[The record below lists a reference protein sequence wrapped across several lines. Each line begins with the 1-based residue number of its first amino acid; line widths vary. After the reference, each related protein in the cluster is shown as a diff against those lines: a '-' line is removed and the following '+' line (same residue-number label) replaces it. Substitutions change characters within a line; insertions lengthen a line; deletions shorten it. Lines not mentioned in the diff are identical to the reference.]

1 MTLPSTHDVALAAER
16 RTAARL
22 LLAHPLI
29 ASDGPHADLFP
40 LIRRHAD
47 WLGKRFQQV
56 LGYRLLVDSSYARL
70 FKAGLGAG
78 SGHRLERSTGTPFT
92 PHTYACLALALS
104 VLVTAPGQ
112 MLLSHLVADI
122 RAAAAD
128 AGIELEETGRAAG
141 KRTLVA
147 ALRQLVDWGVLIET
161 EGHVAAFAQ
170 EAGGEALITI
180 DRELARVVVA
190 GPLSQARDG
199 ADLVR
204 RAADPGFGGP
214 RTYVRRMLVE
224 TPVVHLDEL
233 TDAERDWLRTR
244 QRREAQAF
252 SELLGLEME
261 IRAEGVA
268 LVDPE
273 EELTD
278 LHLPGT
284 GTVAQAALLLAER
297 LVERLRPHEPGHPA
311 TGGTLVIGVA
321 VPDGLVDEVLAELI
335 TEYGQRSNW
344 QRGYL
349 EDPPSLREAVLDL
362 LVRMR
367 LMARAGRLRAEGEGL
382 PEGYVEEASEGRM
395 VTDVHGARPGGD
407 GWVLLAAAA
416 RYATQVT
423 VRPATAAGKG
433 TDVQEELP
441 L

>member
-1 MTLPSTHDVALAAER
+1 MNLPSTHDVALAAER

-128 AGIELEETGRAAG
+128 AGIELEKTGRAAG

-161 EGHVAAFAQ
+161 EGHVAALAQ

-297 LVERLRPHEPGHPA
+297 LVERLRPQEPGHPA

-321 VPDGLVDEVLAELI
+321 VPDGLVDEMLAELI
-335 TEYGQRSNW
+335 AEYGQRSNW

-349 EDPPSLREAVLDL
+349 EDLPSLREAVLDL

-367 LMARAGRLRAEGEGL
+367 LMARAVRLRAESEGL
-382 PEGYVEEASEGRM
+382 PEGYVEEASEGRT
-395 VTDVHGARPGGD
+395 VTDVHGARPGD
-407 GWVLLAAAA
+407 DWVLLAAAA

-433 TDVQEELP
+433 ADVQEELP

>member
-22 LLAHPLI
+22 LLAHPLV

-56 LGYRLLVDSSYARL
+56 LGYRLLVDSSFARL

-104 VLVTAPGQ
+104 VLVTAPEQ

-147 ALRQLVDWGVLIET
+147 ALRQLVEWGVLIET
-161 EGHVAAFAQ
+161 EGQVAAIAQ
-170 EAGGEALITI
+170 QAGGEALITV

-190 GPLSQARDG
+190 GPLAQARDG

-204 RAADPGFGGP
+204 RAADPGFSGP

-297 LVERLRPHEPGHPA
+297 LVEQLRPQEPGHPA

-335 TEYGQRSNW
+335 VEYGQRSNW

-349 EDPPSLREAVLDL
+349 EDLPSLREAVLDL

-382 PEGYVEEASEGRM
+382 PEGYAEEAPEGRT
-395 VTDVHGARPGGD
+395 VTDVRGARPGGE

-416 RYATQVT
+416 RYATLVT
-423 VRPATAAGKG
+423 VRPAAKPRQG

>member
-22 LLAHPLI
+22 LLAHPLV

-104 VLVTAPGQ
+104 VLVTAPEQ

-122 RAAAAD
+122 RAASAD
-128 AGIELEETGRAAG
+128 AGIELEGTGRAAG

-161 EGHVAAFAQ
+161 EGQVAALAQ
-170 EAGGEALITI
+170 ETSGEALITI

-233 TDAERDWLRTR
+233 TDSERDWLRTR

-284 GTVAQAALLLAER
+284 GTIAQAALLLAER
-297 LVERLRPHEPGHPA
+297 LVERLRPQEPGHPA

-321 VPDGLVDEVLAELI
+321 APDGLVDEVLAELVA
-335 TEYGQRSNW
+335 EYGQRSNW

-349 EDPPSLREAVLDL
+349 EDLPSLREAVLDL

-382 PEGYVEEASEGRM
+382 PEGYVDEALEGRT
-395 VTDVHGARPGGD
+395 VTDVRGARPCGE

-416 RYATQVT
+416 RYATQIT
-423 VRPATAAGKG
+423 VRPATSVGKD

>member
-1 MTLPSTHDVALAAER
+1 MTLPSAHDVALAAER

-22 LLAHPLI
+22 LLAHPLV
-29 ASDGPHADLFP
+29 ASNGPHADLFP

-56 LGYRLLVDSSYARL
+56 LGYRLLVDGSFARL

-78 SGHRLERSTGTPFT
+78 SGRRLERSSGTPFT

-104 VLVTAPGQ
+104 VLVTAPEQ

-147 ALRQLVDWGVLIET
+147 ALRRLVEWGVLVET
-161 EGHVAAFAQ
+161 EGQVAAIAQ
-170 EAGGEALITI
+170 EAGGEALITV

-190 GPLSQARDG
+190 GPLAQARDG

-204 RAADPGFGGP
+204 RAADPGFSGP

-284 GTVAQAALLLAER
+284 GTVAQAALLLVER
-297 LVERLRPHEPGHPA
+297 LVERLRPQEPGHPA
-311 TGGTLVIGVA
+311 TGGRLVIGVA
-321 VPDGLVDEVLAELI
+321 VPDGLVDEVVTELI
-335 TEYGQRSNW
+335 AEYGQRSNW

-349 EDPPSLREAVLDL
+349 EDLPSLREAVLDL

-367 LMARAGRLRAEGEGL
+367 LMACAGRLRAEGEGL
-382 PEGYVEEASEGRM
+382 PEGYVEEASQGRT
-395 VTDVHGARPGGD
+395 VTDVHGARPGGE

-416 RYATQVT
+416 RYATLVT
-423 VRPATAAGKG
+423 VRPAAKARQG

>member
-1 MTLPSTHDVALAAER
+1 MTLPSTHEVALAAER

-104 VLVTAPGQ
+104 VLVTAPEQ

-161 EGHVAAFAQ
+161 EGHVTALAQ

-204 RAADPGFGGP
+204 RAADPSFGGP

-297 LVERLRPHEPGHPA
+297 LVERLRPQEPGHPA

-321 VPDGLVDEVLAELI
+321 VPDGLVDEVLAGLI
-335 TEYGQRSNW
+335 AEYGQRSNW

-349 EDPPSLREAVLDL
+349 EDLPSLREAVLDL

-367 LMARAGRLRAEGEGL
+367 LMARAAQLRAEGEGL
-382 PEGYVEEASEGRM
+382 PEGYVEEAPEGRT
-395 VTDVHGARPGGD
+395 VTDVHGARPGGH

-416 RYATQVT
+416 RYATHVT